1 MGIRLLVG
9 FGLTVGLTV
18 GLTLS
23 PAASTH
29 AARTGSVVCS
39 AARPSVGFRASDEF
53 RHGHGGDA
61 LASSKAIDGSVA
73 MMNVDGPATP
83 SKQRPRPAAGVPL
96 PASPSNT
103 FRYGAGGPSL
113 AATRAIDGTVAM
125 MHVPNA
131 AAPPAM
137 PGAEEA
143 PPLPAAAVMAP
154 PAASAATAP
163 PAAATA
169 TTAPPEPV
177 PVRGRVVPTRSADEF
192 RHGSGGQALA
202 SYPACD
208 GSVAMV
214 Q

>member
-1 MGIRLLVG
+1 MLLGAASLPVLL
-9 FGLTVGLTV
+9 GLTVV

-23 PAASTH
+23 PAASTL

-39 AARPSVGFRASDEF
+39 AARPSVGFRASDDF

-96 PASPSNT
+96 PASPSNA

-137 PGAEEA
+137 PDAQA
-143 PPLPAAAVMAP
+143 TQPPAAAVMAP